1 MTRFEHTP
9 EGLVVRV
16 RPEGIGRFGGALF
29 LCVWLCF
36 WLLGEVTVLGVLAS
50 GVKVL
55 LTGHEFSGQPRSI
68 AAGPTLG
75 VGAFLLVWVTFWTFG
90 GVMAIAEL
98 LRIVSS
104 EETLVVGPASLAIRR
119 RRGPFTTSHSIPR
132 ADVRNVRVSP
142 RHRMLVLETHRRSL
156 DLLRVPTPADEQQLL
171 PAIRKELGIGTAPDG
186 AAVLPDGWEETQTPE
201 GDRVLVRDTRIR
213 RKQALVLAAVAASFW
228 AIALALAWTA
238 MSRKPT
244 LTPAI
249 VLTILAALV
258 GLWAYWLEAGRQE
271 IKLGGERALV
281 RRRWR
286 GKVRELLVADRL
298 ELAVTTDSD
307 GDVWYKL
314 EAVNTGAFDPHPR
327 KFKERRTL
335 SSAMNDSF
343 EPTAL
348 GRWLAARTGMPYTE
362 P

>member
-1 MTRFEHTP
+1 VTKIEHAP

-16 RPEGIGRFGGALF
+16 RPEGVGRFGGALF
-29 LCVWLCF
+29 LGVWLCF
-36 WLLGEVTVLGVLAS
+36 WALGESIVLGMLANGAS
-50 GVKVL
+50 AL
-55 LTGHEFSGQPRSI
+55 LTGHEFSGRPRTI
-68 AAGPTLG
+68 ELG
-75 VGAFLLVWVTFWTFG
+75 SALAVGGFFLVWVSFWTFG

-98 LRIVSS
+98 LRLVSS
-104 EETLVVGPASLAIRR
+104 EETLVIDPANVIIRR
-119 RRGPFTTSHSIPR
+119 RRGPFTTSHAIPR
-132 ADVRNVRVSP
+132 ADARRVHVSP
-142 RHRMLVLETHRRSL
+142 RHRMLVLETQRRSI
-156 DLLRVPTPADEQQLL
+156 DLVRVPTAADEKQVLF
-171 PAIRKELGIGTAPDG
+171 AVRKELGLGTSPG
-186 AAVLPDGWEETQTPE
+186 GEAVLPVGWEETLTPE

-213 RKQALVLAAVAASFW
+213 RKQALVLAFVAAAFW

-238 MSRKPT
+238 ISQRPT

-249 VLTILAALV
+249 VLTIVAALV
-258 GLWAYWLEAGRQE
+258 ALWAYWLETGRQE
-271 IKLGGERALV
+271 IKLGSERALV

-286 GKVRELLVADRL
+286 GKLRELLVADRL
-298 ELAVTTDSD
+298 ELEVSTDSD

-327 KFKERRTL
+327 RFKERRTL

-343 EPTAL
+343 EPAAL